1 MSARPAIP
9 AVASAQRSREA
20 ATAPGE
26 PGMEAF
32 TKAAGSA
39 YTRGHVRG
47 FKLGDGSFSLLTN
60 IYELPTHENLD
71 LYWVCGFN
79 PPHPPFSPLTNVYQL
94 DTHEDLHLYWV
105 CGFEMHL

>member
-1 MSARPAIP
+1 
-9 AVASAQRSREA
+9 
-20 ATAPGE
+20 
-26 PGMEAF
+26 MEAF

-94 DTHEDLHLYWV
+94 DTHADLHLYWV